1 MVYESYQIKKPIFI
15 IGVPRSG
22 TGLLHQTLCAH
33 PELAWFGVDDLKLWI
48 SKEEKEQLKEYF
60 SRLTQQNKKIPR
72 DEHRLAVFGRVDL
85 NPKRFDNLPPNSFP
99 IEGETFWR
107 KYFGDKF
114 IEDIPANKK
123 SDLVKTLSDIIIRQK
138 KSRFLNKAPQNVMRL
153 NAIKKIFPDAIFIN
167 IARNP
172 RSVVSSMITRSKKE
186 GSFDIGIPILD
197 IKNYEKLD
205 SIQKRAWQYKEI
217 TEVIYDFS
225 IQNTNQF
232 KTVFYEEFLKNPKK
246 FVKDI
251 FDFCNLETPEKF
263 EQLLPKIRP
272 KIKNKWIQNL
282 NKDDVEKIFDITK
295 SSIQKMNYPY
305 KSRNTPNFQQ
315 FKNLIQKFHLFF

>member
-1 MVYESYQIKKPIFI
+1 MTSESYQIKKPIFI

-48 SKEEKEQLKEYF
+48 SKGEKEELKKYF
-60 SRLTQQNKKIPR
+60 TRLTQQNKKIPR
-72 DEHRLAVFGRVDL
+72 DEHRLAVFGRVDIK
-85 NPKRFDNLPPNSFP
+85 PKRFDNLPHDSFP

-107 KYFGDKF
+107 KYFDNKF
-114 IEDIPANKK
+114 IEDIPKDKK
-123 SDLVKTLSDIIIRQK
+123 SHLVKTLSDVIIRQK

-153 NAIKKIFPDAIFIN
+153 YALKKIFPDAIFIN

-172 RSVVSSMITRSKKE
+172 RSVVSSMITRSEKE

-205 SIQKRAWQYKEI
+205 SIQKWAWRYKEI

-225 IQNTNQF
+225 IQNANQF
-232 KTVFYEEFLKNPKK
+232 KTVFYEDFMQNQKK
-246 FVKDI
+246 TVKEI
-251 FDFCNLETPEKF
+251 FDFCSLYIPENF
-263 EQLLPKIRP
+263 EQLLPKIREEP
-272 KIKNKWIQNL
+272 TKKWVQNL
-282 NKDDVEKIFDITK
+282 NKEDIEKIFDITK
-295 SSIQKMNYPY
+295 PSIQKMSYPY
-305 KSRNTPNFQQ
+305 K
-315 FKNLIQKFHLFF
+315 I